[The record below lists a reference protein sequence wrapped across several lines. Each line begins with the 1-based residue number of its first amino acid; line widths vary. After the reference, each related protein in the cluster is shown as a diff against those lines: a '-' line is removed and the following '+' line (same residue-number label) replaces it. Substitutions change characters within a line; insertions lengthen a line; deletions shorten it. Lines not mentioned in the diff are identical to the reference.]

1 MQAAR
6 RLSFLSKNSSFSD
19 SKKNVFYKIT
29 TAVCESNIRCSRAFA
44 ASAPSGASKRESNCK
59 RVPLDER
66 RGMVEAFVE
75 NYKTLN
81 GGKFPTITEIRKQM
95 GGSHYTI
102 RRLVQELDH
111 KSKTSHVSEADQQL
125 LQTKVPK
132 IEDQGFT
139 KVEEITS
146 TEPAV
151 DLKSHELSSTVKEEP
166 STIIITND
174 VEAKVKPEV
183 CHRAEKPLT
192 GEAAEVKSSTVIIS
206 SDLEAKEKPQIP
218 NYVENSLSGETVKPC
233 DSAKEAAKSERSL
246 GINGL
251 KEEVVHGS
259 DGSEEKAKSS
269 TIIISCDLEA
279 KEKPQIPT
287 YVENSLSGETA
298 KPCDSTKEA
307 AMSERSLGIN
317 GLKEEVVHGSDG
329 SEEKAKSST
338 IIISCDLEAKE
349 KPQIPTYVENSLSGE
364 TAKPC
369 DSTKEAAMSGRSLGI
384 NGLKEE
390 VVHGSEEK
398 VKSST
403 IIISN
408 DVEAKEKPQ
417 VPTYVENSLSG
428 ETAKPCDTGK
438 EAANSEGLLSSDGST
453 GVAQEDLEGDEL
465 SRNILSKKSK
475 EVPNI
480 WGKLRSFA
488 GDVIKLWRKL

>member
-6 RLSFLSKNSSFSD
+6 RLSFLSFSD
-19 SKKNVFYKIT
+19 SKKKAFCKIT
-29 TAVCESNIRCSRAFA
+29 TAVCESNIQCSRDFA

-81 GGKFPTITEIRKQM
+81 GGKFPTVTEIRKQM

-111 KSKTSHVSEADQQL
+111 KSKTSHVSEADQHL

-132 IEDQGFT
+132 KEDQGFT

-151 DLKSHELSSTVKEEP
+151 DLKSHELSSTAKEEP
-166 STIIITND
+166 ATIIITND

-192 GEAAEVKSSTVIIS
+192 GEAAEAKSSTVIIS

-218 NYVENSLSGETVKPC
+218 NYVENFLSGETVKPC
-233 DSAKEAAKSERSL
+233 DSAKEVAKSERSL

-259 DGSEEKAKSS
+259 DGWEEKAKSS
-269 TIIISCDLEA
+269 TIIISSDLEA
-279 KEKPQIPT
+279 KEKPQLPT

-298 KPCDSTKEA
+298 KPCDSAKEA
-307 AMSERSLGIN
+307 ATSERSLGI
-317 GLKEEVVHGSDG
+317 D
-329 SEEKAKSST
+329 
-338 IIISCDLEAKE
+338 
-349 KPQIPTYVENSLSGE
+349 
-364 TAKPC
+364 
-369 DSTKEAAMSGRSLGI
+369 
-384 NGLKEE
+384 GLKEE

-453 GVAQEDLEGDEL
+453 GVAQEDLEGDKL
-465 SRNILSKKSK
+465 SRNILSKESK
-475 EVPNI
+475 EDPVPEVPNI

>member
-19 SKKNVFYKIT
+19 SKRKVFYKIT

-111 KSKTSHVSEADQQL
+111 KSKTSHVSEADQHL

-132 IEDQGFT
+132 KEDQGFN

-151 DLKSHELSSTVKEEP
+151 DLKSHELSSTAKEEP

-183 CHRAEKPLT
+183 CHRVEKPLT

-206 SDLEAKEKPQIP
+206 SDLEAKKKPQIP

-233 DSAKEAAKSERSL
+233 DSAKETAKSERSL

-269 TIIISCDLEA
+269 TIIISSDLEA

-298 KPCDSTKEA
+298 KPCDSAKEA
-307 AMSERSLGIN
+307 ATSERSLGIN
-317 GLKEEVVHGSDG
+317 GLKEE
-329 SEEKAKSST
+329 A
-338 IIISCDLEAKE
+338 
-349 KPQIPTYVENSLSGE
+349 
-364 TAKPC
+364 
-369 DSTKEAAMSGRSLGI
+369 
-384 NGLKEE
+384 
-390 VVHGSEEK
+390 VHGSEEK

-428 ETAKPCDTGK
+428 ETAKPCDTGE

-453 GVAQEDLEGDEL
+453 GVAQEDLEGDKL
-465 SRNILSKKSK
+465 WRNILSKESK
-475 EVPNI
+475 EDPVPEVPNI

-488 GDVIKLWRKL
+488 GDVIKLWKKL

>member
-1 MQAAR
+1 MLFCFAAWI
-6 RLSFLSKNSSFSD
+6 LLTLVYWHSA
-19 SKKNVFYKIT
+19 VFYKIT
-29 TAVCESNIRCSRAFA
+29 TAVCESNIRCSRAFS

-66 RGMVEAFVE
+66 RWMVEAFVE

-111 KSKTSHVSEADQQL
+111 KSKTSHVSEADQHL

-132 IEDQGFT
+132 KEDQGFT
-139 KVEEITS
+139 KVEEITN

-151 DLKSHELSSTVKEEP
+151 DLKSHELSSTAKEEP

-192 GEAAEVKSSTVIIS
+192 GEAAEVKCSTVIIS

-233 DSAKEAAKSERSL
+233 DSAKEAAKSE
-246 GINGL
+246 NGL
-251 KEEVVHGS
+251 KEEVMHGS

-269 TIIISCDLEA
+269 TIIISSDLEA
-279 KEKPQIPT
+279 KEKPQIPA
-287 YVENSLSGETA
+287 YAENSLSGETA
-298 KPCDSTKEA
+298 KPCDSAKEA
-307 AMSERSLGIN
+307 AMSEI
-317 GLKEEVVHGSDG
+317 
-329 SEEKAKSST
+329 
-338 IIISCDLEAKE
+338 
-349 KPQIPTYVENSLSGE
+349 
-364 TAKPC
+364 
-369 DSTKEAAMSGRSLGI
+369 SLGI

-417 VPTYVENSLSG
+417 VPTDVENSLSG
-428 ETAKPCDTGK
+428 ETAKPCDAGK
-438 EAANSEGLLSSDGST
+438 EAANSEGLLSSDGSV
-453 GVAQEDLEGDEL
+453 GVAQEDLEGDKL
-465 SRNILSKKSK
+465 SRNILSKESK
-475 EVPNI
+475 EDPVPVVPNI